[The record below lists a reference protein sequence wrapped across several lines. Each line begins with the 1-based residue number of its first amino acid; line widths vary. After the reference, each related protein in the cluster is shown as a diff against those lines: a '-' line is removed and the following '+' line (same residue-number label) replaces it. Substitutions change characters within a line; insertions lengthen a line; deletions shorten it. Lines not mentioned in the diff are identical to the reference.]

1 MDSEET
7 LVIIDDTERSADLY
21 YATRFLVSS
30 KVVYVESAGRKALIV
45 SDLEYGRARAEAA
58 VDDVVPSRPFEE
70 ALRSEGRGA
79 TLAAVLDLYLRPLG
93 IRELVVP
100 AATALGIAE
109 QLRVLGYALR
119 VREEPFFPA
128 RAVKTEEEVRAIE
141 EVQGHAEAAMGLVA
155 DMLARSEIR
164 DDLLYL
170 EGSVLTSERVQREI
184 RKFLSG
190 RDCSAAHT
198 IVAGGDQAA
207 DPHAL
212 GSGPLPA
219 HRTIVVDILPRSE
232 RTRYWGDMTRTFV
245 RGRASSEVRRLH
257 AAVLEAQELALGL
270 VRNGAEAQAIHDAV
284 ARSFARAGHANGEA
298 SGKKTGFIHA
308 TGHGVGLEPH
318 EPPRIG
324 RTRAELEAGQVVAIE
339 PGLYYPGVGS
349 VRIEDTVVVT
359 RDGHRNLN
367 RFPKRLEL

>member
-1 MDSEET
+1 MDADET
-7 LVIIDDTERSADLY
+7 LVIIDDSERSADLY
-21 YATRFLVSS
+21 YATRFAVSS
-30 KVVYVESAGRKALIV
+30 KVVYVESAGRKTLIV

-58 VDDVVPSRPFEE
+58 VDEVVPSRAFED

-79 TLAAVLDLYLRPLG
+79 TLAGVVDLYLRPRG
-93 IRELVVP
+93 VREIVVP

-109 QLRVLGYALR
+109 QLRGLGYALR
-119 VREEPFFPA
+119 VCEEPVFPQ
-128 RAVKTEEEVRAIE
+128 RAVKTGEEIRAIE
-141 EVQGHAEAAMGLVA
+141 EVQGLAEAAMGLVA
-155 DMLARSEIR
+155 DMLAGSEIR
-164 DDLLYL
+164 DDVLYL
-170 EGSVLTSERVQREI
+170 EGSVLTSERVRKEV
-184 RKFLSG
+184 RKFLCDK
-190 RDCSAAHT
+190 DCSAAHT

-245 RGRASSEVRRLH
+245 RGRVSSEVRRLH
-257 AAVLEAQELALGL
+257 AGVLEAQELALGL
-270 VRNGAEAQAIHDAV
+270 VRDGAEAQAVHDAV
-284 ARSFARAGHANGEA
+284 VRFFERAGHANGEA

-318 EPPRIG
+318 EPPRVG
-324 RTRAELEAGQVVAIE
+324 RTKAKLAAGQVVAIE

-359 RDGHRNLN
+359 REGHRNLN